1 MNSVS
6 FPLYVSVSLCMAR
19 VHAMFKIIPSDTFF
33 PALKQR
39 IASLIFLISS
49 AASMHGSSA
58 GGSPWRYTG
67 SRADT

>member
-1 MNSVS
+1 
-6 FPLYVSVSLCMAR
+6 
-19 VHAMFKIIPSDTFF
+19 MFKIIPSDTFY

-67 SRADT
+67 SRTDT